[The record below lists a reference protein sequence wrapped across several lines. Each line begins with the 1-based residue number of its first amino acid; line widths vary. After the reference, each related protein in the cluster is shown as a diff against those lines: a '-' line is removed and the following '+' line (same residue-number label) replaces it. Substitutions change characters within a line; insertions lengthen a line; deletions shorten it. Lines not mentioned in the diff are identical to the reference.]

1 MRNGR
6 NGRIWTGLGRLGAPL
21 ALALACGAPTAAALA
36 QTFAG
41 ATDVVEVEVPVQVVK
56 DGQPVRGLTAAD
68 FEVYDGRKKQ
78 AITGFHVVDLA
89 APAAARAAAV
99 PLAGR
104 RQFLLLF
111 DLAFSDP
118 KSVVGARDAARDL
131 VIKGLRPGDL
141 VGVATYSAARGPQI
155 VLGFTSDRRQVDS
168 ALETLGLTSG
178 SGQPSDPLR
187 LVLAPPGK
195 GADQRQL
202 AGRSLE
208 ADAASTGALL
218 TRDILGPQLA
228 EMNKETGRSDQKA
241 AVTAL
246 TRSYSDLARLL
257 GAMPGRKQ
265 IVYFSEGFDGSLLT
279 GNAGTSS
286 LISGGEGGGRD
297 VTSDP
302 ALASTD
308 ESFGSTR
315 SVNDVERMLEE
326 LRRADC
332 VIQAV
337 DTGGLRAGG
346 EQRGG
351 ARVGGKDSLLT
362 MAKGTGGELYQSS
375 NDLAAGVGAIL
386 ERTSLTYVLSFQPE
400 KAKTA
405 GEYRKIKVEL
415 KGAARGARLAY
426 RSGYYAPR
434 PYPQLNPLEKLFEAS
449 SRLMGGAES
458 GSIGSAVL
466 AAPFRAPGGL
476 AWVPVLIEVDGPTLL
491 AGKPQGPQPV
501 LPVEIYVYALDAAG
515 AIQDFLFQQLGMDL
529 AKVEPAIRQT
539 GLKFFGHL
547 ELPAGEY
554 SVRTLVRNGTSGAF
568 SLRVSPL
575 TVPDFA
581 AGPVLLPPLF
591 PEPAGRWLMTR
602 ESPRGAQ
609 VPYPFMAKQQ
619 PYIPASRP
627 ALAEGREVPL
637 ALVGYNLG
645 PGSLKAEAQVLTL
658 DGKEAGTGGVR
669 VLERESGGGSGP
681 DRLSAAFTPP
691 RLAPGE
697 YVLRVTVSGE
707 AGSAGASSAPFV
719 VGAASAAPPAAPP
732 ASPPAS
738 Q

>member
-6 NGRIWTGLGRLGAPL
+6 NGQNRTGLGWLGA
-21 ALALACGAPTAAALA
+21 ALAVTISLACAAPAAA

-56 DGQPVRGLTAAD
+56 DGQPVRGLSAAD

-104 RQFLLLF
+104 RQFLLMF

-187 LVLAPPGK
+187 LVLAPLGK
-195 GADQRQL
+195 GLGKDKEGDQRQL

-246 TRSYSDLARLL
+246 TRSYTDLARLL
-257 GAMPGRKQ
+257 GSMPGRKQ

-286 LISGGEGGGRD
+286 LIEGGGRD

-308 ESFGSTR
+308 DSYGSTR
-315 SVNDVERMLEE
+315 TVNDVEKMLEE

-337 DTGGLRAGG
+337 DTGGLRAAG

-375 NDLAAGVGAIL
+375 NDLTAGVGAIL

-466 AAPFRAPGGL
+466 AAPFRAPGEL

-491 AGKPQGPQPV
+491 AGKPQGP

-627 ALAEGREVPL
+627 ALAEGSEVPL

-645 PGSLKAEAQVLTL
+645 PGSLKAEARVLTL
-658 DGKEAGTGGVR
+658 DGKEAGTGAVR

-719 VGAASAAPPAAPP
+719 VGAASTAPP

-738 Q
+738 H